1 MADREFADKIAKFIH
16 CIWTDPKTVKGIR
29 PEYGKANCRL
39 MLYHAMTLADVPP
52 RLFAVIELMLWDAKE
67 NDPAPPK
74 MPVGPFADYEK
85 VMMAMEYEASCPPK
99 PHPNAAIQ
107 KDIGKRA
114 GVSTR
119 TIRDWQH
126 KQFYRDLVSDL
137 RKAEQGH

>member
-1 MADREFADKIAKFIH
+1 MTDRELADNLAQGIR
-16 CIWTDPKTVKGIR
+16 CIWTDPKTVKGMK
-29 PEYGKANCRL
+29 PEHGKALSRFL
-39 MLYHAMTLADVPP
+39 LYHAMRHADVPP
-52 RLFAVIELMLWDAKE
+52 GLFSVIELMLWDAKE

-74 MPVGPFADYEK
+74 MPFGPFADYEK
-85 VMMAMEYEASCPPK
+85 VMLAMEYEASCPPK